1 AEVSTADNA
10 GYLER
15 RRGETLLRC
24 GKWTKVPVSDGCIR
38 LEMSIFRHMLNVAR
52 RLGYEVASP
61 SFDMIPA
68 GGHRTRVLK
77 DSERERLLPE
87 CPVWLVQLLVVAL
100 ETCISLGDL
109 LRLTWSMIDYESG
122 VIVPAG
128 GRKKTGVAQ
137 ISPLTPT
144 VRKILDEIRA
154 ENRRS
159 KVTNIGD
166 LVFTREDGS
175 SISASMVEK
184 QLARSCAL
192 AGGKNFRFHDTRHTT
207 KTAWAS
213 RGIWGEAAMA
223 AGGRSPVQVRQPH

>member
-1 AEVSTADNA
+1 
-10 GYLER
+10 
-15 RRGETLLRC
+15 RC
-24 GKWTKVPVSDGCIR
+24 GKWTRVPVSDGCIR

-87 CPVWLVQLLVVAL
+87 CPLWLVRLLGTAL
-100 ETCISLGDL
+100 ATCLSLGDL
-109 LRLTWSMIDYESG
+109 LRLQWSMIDYESG

-137 ISPLTPT
+137 ISPLSQP
-144 VRKILDEIRA
+144 VRRILDEIRA

-159 KVTNIGD
+159 KIANIGD
-166 LVFTREDGS
+166 LVFVRDGEP
-175 SISASMVEK
+175 ISQSMVEK
-184 QLARSCAL
+184 QL
-192 AGGKNFRFHDTRHTT
+192 
-207 KTAWAS
+207 
-213 RGIWGEAAMA
+213 
-223 AGGRSPVQVRQPH
+223 